1 MFSRVPRI
9 AAALGATAL
18 LALTACTSEQPD
30 PTIEAAVGLP
40 VDAARVTVVSTGTD
54 PRVLTY
60 SDVDAGQS
68 VEVEVAEGF
77 NQLIMR
83 ADAVD
88 VQAPAGGDVT
98 RLTVP
103 LTGTTSVADEAVEG
117 ERLAT
122 RDVEFRVGRP
132 AADNLELTDDIRS
145 AEGFLLGWRA
155 EDGGEVSTVRLAAP
169 KEATDEG
176 RALVEQALMKLLS
189 LPVVFPEEAVGE
201 GATWSVDTRVTGEST
216 LLQTA
221 TYTITGIDG
230 DRVNLDVSIQQRP
243 ALGALEM
250 EDGQSLNVLN
260 SNTTSEGTLTVD
272 LGSPLPVDGRV
283 SYTTRV
289 IYGGADSDV
298 RVVQDSTT
306 SLAFADS
313 PDS

>member
-230 DRVNLDVSIQQRP
+230 DCVDLDVSIQQRP